1 MTEPLENLYFNWLC
15 AKVIHVENPTPSLTY
30 WKLFRELHNFEYV
43 WLISGDDNRAEDG
56 LELRTEFLME
66 VNLPDDPVW
75 SGVGC
80 SVFEMLIAFS
90 RRTQFSAGETTG
102 FWFWHFLEKLRLSDL
117 NDATSKRRLDEIED
131 ILNVF
136 VWRTYDSNGH
146 GGLFPMK
153 NKGHDQRDVEIWY
166 QFCEWLVDQ
175 DWPL

>member
-90 RRTQFSAGETTG
+90 RKCQNQKPVVSPAE
-102 FWFWHFLEKLRLSDL
+102 
-117 NDATSKRRLDEIED
+117 N
-131 ILNVF
+131 
-136 VWRTYDSNGH
+136 
-146 GGLFPMK
+146 
-153 NKGHDQRDVEIWY
+153 
-166 QFCEWLVDQ
+166 
-175 DWPL
+175 